1 MISGKEFAEKN
12 FSQIE
17 ETEEKLF
24 STGNEEL
31 DNLLTEVYYSGIEDG
46 YDYAQKEFADK
57 EDKSGLKTAGKV
69 ALGTGAAAALTGG
82 IAENVIADKVVKKA
96 AKKVGADKVGFG
108 AGSILTKWGPR
119 AQEDVNHGTE
129 LIKRTLNSNK
139 KFKLAK
145 KADIGGTA
153 VMAAGGAL
161 LAANAIKKK
170 KKEEKK

>member
-1 MISGKEFAEKN
+1 MPLQPLEAAHLCHDGLPQLRACPPAE
-12 FSQIE
+12 
-17 ETEEKLF
+17 
-24 STGNEEL
+24 
-31 DNLLTEVYYSGIEDG
+31 DIEDI
-46 YDYAQKEFADK
+46 DELEIEDVTRRFRNIISDK